1 MVKQLRL
8 AIAVMFVAILVYSGL
23 WFTAAFQAEKDTV
36 ALLADW
42 RDQGIQIEHGNISHG
57 GFPYRIAVEIED
69 FDLRTRNRGLDIHT
83 DKMVLTTHLWTANH
97 WVAQIAGLDAKF
109 ANNTLALRDAE
120 LNASYKLYEDG
131 QRVVA
136 IDSLSTD
143 DLNVDRFFGT
153 IPPQLTDLQLFLR
166 FGDTDKQAKEGL
178 YGERYLDV
186 KLVAKTEITSVEATG
201 GISGPII
208 HDWSKRE
215 LENWRDEGGLI
226 EFSII
231 DIRSQGGRVRGSL
244 SATLDENL
252 KPLGSASMTVN
263 GGENIQK
270 LLQTTGINPA
280 IIPASG
286 PLNIMLQNGRYSGG
300 TEAGGSL
307 KTVLN

>member
-36 ALLADW
+36 NLLADW
-42 RDQGIQIEHGNISHG
+42 RDQGIQIEHGNISHS

-69 FDLRTRNRGLDIHT
+69 FDLRTRSRGLDIHT

-97 WVAQIAGLDAKF
+97 WVAQISGLDAKF
-109 ANNTLALRDAE
+109 ANKSLALRDKA

-131 QRVVA
+131 QRVIA
-136 IDSLSTD
+136 IDSLTTD
-143 DLNVDRFFGT
+143 DLNVDRFFGV
-153 IPPQLTDLQLFLR
+153 IPPRLTGLQLFLR
-166 FGDTDKQAKEGL
+166 FSDANTQAKEGL
-178 YGERYLDV
+178 YGERYLDL
-186 KLVAKTEITSVEATG
+186 KLVANTDTTSVEATG

-208 HDWSKRE
+208 HDWNKRE
-215 LENWRDEGGLI
+215 LENWRDEGGLV

-231 DIRSQGGRVRGSL
+231 DIRSQGGRLRGSL
-244 SATLDENL
+244 SATLDENM

-280 IIPASG
+280 IIPSSG
-286 PLNIMLQNGRYSGG
+286 ALNIMLQNGRYSSGANASG
-300 TEAGGSL
+300 RL
-307 KTVLN
+307 KPVLD

>member
-36 ALLADW
+36 ALLSSW
-42 RDQGIQIEHGNISHG
+42 RDQGIQIEHGNISHS

-69 FDLRTRNRGLDIHT
+69 FDLRTRSRGLDIHT
-83 DKMVLTTHLWTANH
+83 DQMVLTTHLWTANH
-97 WVAQIAGLDAKF
+97 WVAQISGLEAKF
-109 ANNTLALRDAE
+109 ADNTLAMRDGA

-131 QRVVA
+131 QRVIA
-136 IDSLSTD
+136 IDSLLTN
-143 DLNVDRFFGT
+143 DLNIDRFFGT
-153 IPPQLTDLQLFLR
+153 VPPQLTSLQLFLR

-186 KLVAKTEITSVEATG
+186 KLVASTDITSLEATG

-208 HDWSKRE
+208 HDWNKRE
-215 LENWRDEGGLI
+215 LENWRDEGGLM

-231 DIRSQGGRVRGSL
+231 DIRSQGGRVRGNL

-270 LLQTTGINPA
+270 LLRTTGINPA
-280 IIPASG
+280 IIPSSG
-286 PLNIMLQNGRYSGG
+286 ALNIMLQNGRYSSG
-300 TEAGGSL
+300 TDAAGQL
-307 KTVLN
+307 KPVLD